1 MLALSQSRQ
10 SAGLIYS
17 ASSATAYISTD
28 NIIAGEK
35 LSYFLH
41 SRFGR
46 IRTMHGILTNRSRM
60 RLAYRSGSGLGRIG
74 RTHDVTVGGH
84 GVVTLKDL
92 HHHRTRGHEID
103 QLAKEGAVAVNGIEC
118 FSLFASHL
126 NASLRDNAQTG
137 FFDHR
142 VDGARQVA
150 GGGIRLD
157 DREGALDRHQI
168 ILLKIA
174 GSCKGVEL
182 RGLIDRDLRVEQA
195 CAGGMNTP

>member
-46 IRTMHGILTNRSRM
+46 IRTMHGILTNRLCM
-60 RLAYRSGSGLGRIG
+60 HLTYRSGSGLGRIG

-92 HHHRTRGHEID
+92 HHHRTRAHEID
-103 QLAKEGAVAVNGIEC
+103 QLAKEGALAVNGIEC

-126 NASLRDNAQTG
+126 NASSRDNARTG
-137 FFDHR
+137 FFYHR
-142 VDGARQVA
+142 VEGDCQFARKR
-150 GGGIRLD
+150 IRLD
-157 DREGALDRHQI
+157 DRERPLNRHQI
-168 ILLKIA
+168 ILLKIVR
-174 GSCKGVEL
+174 SCKGVEL
-182 RGLIDRDLRVEQA
+182 RGL
-195 CAGGMNTP
+195 